1 MSPPGPSQPGFWL
14 LAAMGAAATVYSGWQ
29 FLRFLRRDRFAADT
43 PLAKIRSA
51 AQGYVHLEG
60 TLVSSPEDGELI
72 APLTRRRCV
81 WWDYKVEQRST
92 TGGRGSSWSVR
103 ERATSVSSFVLR
115 DADGEC
121 LVGPVGADI
130 TATTHNVWHGSTPLP
145 DTPPAASVQSFG
157 SAELPYRYTERL
169 LTSGA
174 RVTVLGDLRSHSEVE
189 SIDEEVRTTLAE
201 WKQRPAELLQRFDAN
216 HDGKLDM
223 TEWEAARSA
232 ARAQV
237 QAHAGTPGA
246 RRSVVGQPTHG
257 QPFVIAPFDG
267 AQLVRRSQRSAMLA
281 FAATL
286 VLAGLTAWCV
296 QQAVAGGPLPAT
308 RGAAFRA
315 SN

>member
-1 MSPPGPSQPGFWL
+1 MSPHGPSLPGFWL
-14 LAAMGAAATVYSGWQ
+14 LAALGAAATLYSGWQ
-29 FLRFLRRDRFAADT
+29 FFRFLRRDRFSADT
-43 PLAKIRSA
+43 PVAKIRSA

-60 TLVSSPEDGELI
+60 TLAPSPEDGELI

-81 WWDYKVEQRST
+81 WWDYKVEQRS

-130 TATTHNVWHGSTPLP
+130 TPTTHNVWHGSTPLP
-145 DTPPAASVQSFG
+145 DTPPAASVQSLG

-169 LTSGA
+169 LTGGA
-174 RVTVLGDLRSHSEVE
+174 RVTVLGDLRSHSGVE
-189 SIDEEVRTTLAE
+189 SIDEDVRATLAE
-201 WKQRPAELLQRFDAN
+201 WKQHPAELLQRFDRN
-216 HDGKLDM
+216 HDGTLDM

-237 QAHAGTPGA
+237 QAHAGAPES

-257 QPFVIAPFDG
+257 QPFLIAPFDG
-267 AQLVRRSQRSAMLA
+267 AQLVRRTQRMAALA

-296 QQAVAGGPLPAT
+296 QRAVVGGPAPTA
-308 RGAAFRA
+308 GAAAIRA

>member
-1 MSPPGPSQPGFWL
+1 MSPPGSSQPGFWL
-14 LAAMGAAATVYSGWQ
+14 LAAMGAAATLYSGWQ
-29 FLRFLRRDRFAADT
+29 FFRFLRRDRFAADT
-43 PLAKIRSA
+43 PLARIRSA
-51 AQGYVHLEG
+51 AQGYVRLKG
-60 TLVSSPEDGELI
+60 TLAPPLEDGELI

-81 WWDYKVEQRST
+81 WWDYQVEQRST

-130 TATTHNVWHGSTPLP
+130 TPTTHNVWHGSAPLP
-145 DTPPAASVQSFG
+145 DTPPAASVQTFG

-169 LTSGA
+169 LTSGS
-174 RVTVLGDLRSHSEVE
+174 RVTILGDLRSHSDVE
-189 SIDEEVRTTLAE
+189 SIDEDVRGTLAE
-201 WKQRPAELLQRFDAN
+201 WKQHPAELLQRFDRD

-223 TEWEAARSA
+223 AEWEAARSA

-237 QAHAGTPGA
+237 QAQAGTPGS

-257 QPFVIAPFDG
+257 QPFLIAPFDG
-267 AQLVRRSQRSAMLA
+267 TQLVRRTQRIAALA

-296 QQAVAGGPLPAT
+296 QQAAAGVASPTAGTAI
-308 RGAAFRA
+308 FRA